1 MTTIAT
7 PVTHS
12 TPVLICDTNGE
23 LFVAAGQSVY
33 FTQSETPVDTSAP
46 IMFEL
51 KRGERH
57 PVWDLPTGMKI
68 YAWAVSVDSIVS
80 FTPRG

>member
-1 MTTIAT
+1 MTTISI
-7 PVTHS
+7 PVTPT

-23 LFVAAGQSVY
+23 LFVAAGQSVK
-33 FTQSETPVDTSAP
+33 FTQSTKQVDTSAP
-46 IMFEL
+46 VMFEL

-57 PVWDLPTGMKI
+57 PVWDLPTGVKI
-68 YAWAVSVDSIVS
+68 YAWAVSVNSSVS